1 MINQKVNNTSDWHI
15 QINVNI
21 LLMKFDNLN
30 IKKLKKYLLNP
41 LGILLDLG

>member
-15 QINVNI
+15 QIYINI

-30 IKKLKKYLLNP
+30 INKLKKYLLNP
-41 LGILLDLG
+41 LAILLDRG